1 MNTITSKFV
10 AIGGLFLLT
19 LISGV
24 VLSLMGK
31 PLNTAVFTIH
41 KLAAMGGIILLAVNI
56 FNLNKVVD
64 VNALNLTM
72 IIISGVL
79 FLGLIV
85 SGAFLSFE
93 KPALL
98 VFVRVHQIVPV
109 LALVSAAVSV
119 YLLIGGEALSRAG
132 VLR

>member
-1 MNTITSKFV
+1 MNTITSKFI

-19 LISGV
+19 LVSGV

-64 VNALNLTM
+64 VNALNLAM
-72 IIISGVL
+72 IVISGVL

-109 LALVSAAVSV
+109 LALVSAAVSI

>member
-1 MNTITSKFV
+1 MNTITSKFI

-64 VNALNLTM
+64 VNALNLAM
-72 IIISGVL
+72 IVISGVL

-109 LALVSAAVSV
+109 LALVSAAVSI